1 MERERKSLQSQKSSL
16 IEEEE
21 EEEEEDETAEGG
33 LVQRANCSQYN
44 AMTNM
49 SKNTRKARCLNNPA
63 CRWKGKEKV
72 CKAKKSSLIEEEEEE
87 EEEEEDETA
96 EGGLVQ
102 RANCSQYNAMANV
115 SKNTRKAR
123 CLNNPACRW

>member
-1 MERERKSLQSQKSSL
+1 M
-16 IEEEE
+16 
-21 EEEEEDETAEGG
+21 G
-33 LVQRANCSQYN
+33 QYN
-44 AMTNM
+44 AMTNV
-49 SKNTRKARCLNNPA
+49 SKNTRKAGCLNNPA

-123 CLNNPACRW
+123 CLNNPACRWKGKEKVCKAKKSSLIEEEEEEEEEEEDETAEGGLVQ